1 MQNKSKKKRV
11 FSFQNRKNSS
21 WLLLIAACMLTLP
34 ALFINL
40 GVMPF
45 TSDEPTRGIVTLEM
59 IYSGNYITPTFTG
72 EYYYNKPPLY
82 NWILAPLFIANG
94 SSASEWLVRLPA
106 ALALLGFCITIFLF
120 TRRYFGN
127 ENGIIAAL
135 MFLTCGRILFWDSML
150 GLIDILYSWVTFT
163 SFVVIINNILEKNY
177 IRLFLLSYLLAAA
190 GFMLKGMPSLVFQG
204 ISLLVVFISMK
215 QFRKLFSRY
224 HFIGIGLFLLITGG
238 YLFLYSLENSLEQ
251 YLAILWDQSSQ
262 RTAVRK
268 GFSDTIRHLLLFHP
282 EMIYHFLPWSLMVV
296 LLLFKRS
303 RTTLLSGPYIGQS
316 DEAIAANHIP
326 RAAIRLMVLL
336 FIANIIVYWLSPAT
350 IPRYVLM
357 LAPLTFIPLLIISLD
372 DKIRNTRLH
381 KSLEVIFYF
390 ITPAI
395 LLIATASL
403 PFIRELQD
411 ISHIALIS
419 ITFSLIILTILIAI
433 IKYKQLRLPL
443 FIILLLLLRI
453 VFNLTWIPVKAEQ
466 VYEHKQKTEALE
478 IVKIAQGKPLK
489 IIGKT
494 WVDHVTV
501 IYITSERKETLGREF
516 KKYPAGTFFLTDEVR
531 LHGLQR
537 GFPVPYHIHTTTS
550 IKHNNNVICLIT
562 FEEDFEIP

>member
-1 MQNKSKKKRV
+1 MQNKSKNNRV
-11 FSFQNRKNSS
+11 LSFQNRKNSS
-21 WLLLIAACMLTLP
+21 WLILVAACIHTLP

-127 ENGIIAAL
+127 ENGLLSAL
-135 MFLTCGRILFWDSML
+135 VFLTCGRILFWDSML

-163 SFVVIINNILEKNY
+163 SFVVIINNIIKENY
-177 IRLFLLSYLLAAA
+177 RRLFLLSYLLAAT

-215 QFRKLFSRY
+215 HFRKLFSLY
-224 HFIGIGLFLLITGG
+224 HFIGIGLFILITGG

-268 GFSDTIRHLLLFHP
+268 GLPDTIRHLLLFHP
-282 EMIYHFLPWSLMVV
+282 EMIYHFLPWSLMV
-296 LLLFKRS
+296 LLLIFKRS
-303 RTTLLSGPYIGQS
+303 RTILLSGPYIGQS
-316 DEAIAANHIP
+316 DEKIATNHIP
-326 RAAIRLMVLL
+326 LAAIRLMVLL

-357 LAPLTFIPLLIISLD
+357 LAPLTFIPLIIMFRDQQISETL
-372 DKIRNTRLH
+372 LH
-381 KSLEVIFYF
+381 KSLQVLFFF
-390 ITPAI
+390 ITPVI
-395 LLIATASL
+395 LLGATLSM
-403 PFIRELQD
+403 PFIRELQA
-411 ISHIALIS
+411 INHITIIS
-419 ITFSLIILTILIAI
+419 ISFSLLILITLIAI
-433 IKYKQLRLPL
+433 IRYKLLRLPL
-443 FIILLLLLRI
+443 FIITLLLLRI
-453 VFNLTWIPVKAEQ
+453 IFNLTWIPVKAEQ
-466 VYEHKQKTEALE
+466 VYEHKQKTEAFE
-478 IVKIAQGKPLK
+478 IAKIAQDKPLM

-516 KKYPAGTFFLTDEVR
+516 KKYPSGTFFLTDEAR
-531 LHGLQR
+531 LQGLQR

-550 IKHNNNVICLIT
+550 IKHNKNVIYLIS